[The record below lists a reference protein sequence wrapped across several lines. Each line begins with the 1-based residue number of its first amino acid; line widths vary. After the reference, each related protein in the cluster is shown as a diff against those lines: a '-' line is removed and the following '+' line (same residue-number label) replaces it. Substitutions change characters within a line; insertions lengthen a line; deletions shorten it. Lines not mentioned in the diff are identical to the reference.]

1 MVDDHSNERVGAR
14 SISRRAF
21 LRSAAIGIGVAGAG
35 SFARSVLAQP
45 SRPTLIRGAH
55 VLTMGPQG
63 ELAGSDVLVRDGR
76 IERVGRGLD
85 IEGAEVVNA
94 TGHVLLP
101 GFVDTHTHIW
111 LSQMRGLFGRS
122 RESAYFPLVERLGR
136 AFRPG
141 DMFTGTLFGAAGNLH
156 AGITTTFPYCDNVRR
171 PEDAE
176 AALAA
181 LAEIGTRARF
191 HYTGHDDLAEDD
203 PVDLDHLRALHGEWE
218 RWSNGGLVELG
229 LGWRVPTGDAS
240 DAVKARARRELDV
253 AKELGLHVST
263 HISGERGPAQLDWL
277 IAEELLAPGMVLVH
291 ASGARSDQLDA
302 VRAAGACVALTPI
315 TEQRVG
321 FGITRLSDYANAP
334 VTLGID
340 GGLAGAPDM
349 FATMKMLHNVE
360 VGGAGDELAV
370 LPRRLLELA
379 TIEGARAV
387 GMGDV
392 VGSIEPG
399 KAADLVLV
407 DTRSLDMGPPG
418 DDPSALL
425 VYSANPQNVA
435 ATMVAGRWAKRDGRL
450 TAIDAPDLVARAAR
464 SLEEVRER
472 AEREAR

>member
-136 AFRPG
+136 AFRPD
-141 DMFTGTLFGAAGNLH
+141 DMFTGTLFGATGNLD
-156 AGITTTFPYCDNVRR
+156 AGITTTFPYCDNIRQ

-181 LAEIGTRARF
+181 LAEAGTRARF
-191 HYTGHDDLAEDD
+191 HYTGHDDLPDDD
-203 PVDLDHLRALHGEWE
+203 PVDLDHLRALHDEWE
-218 RWSNGGLVELG
+218 RWSNGGLIALG
-229 LGWRVPTGDAS
+229 LGWRVPTRDAS
-240 DAVKARARRELDV
+240 GAVKARARRELDV
-253 AKELGLHVST
+253 AKALALPVST
-263 HISGERGPAQLDWL
+263 HISGERGSAQLDWL
-277 IAEELLAPGMVLVH
+277 ISEELLAPGMVLVH
-291 ASGARSDQLDA
+291 ATGARPDQLAA

-321 FGITRLSDYANAP
+321 FGITRLSNYANAP

-349 FATMKMLHNVE
+349 FTMMKVLHNVE

-387 GMGDV
+387 GMADV
-392 VGSIEPG
+392 IGSIEPG
-399 KAADLVLV
+399 KAADLALI
-407 DTRSLDMGPPG
+407 DTRSVNMGPLG

-425 VYSANPQNVA
+425 VYSAKPHNVA
-435 ATMVAGRWAKRDGRL
+435 ATMVAGRWTKRDGRL
-450 TAIDAPDLVARAAR
+450 TMIDARDLAAR
-464 SLEEVRER
+464 VDRSLREVRER
-472 AEREAR
+472 AE